1 MKNKFYLGLATLS
14 LVVFFTACSKLPQTE
29 IDRANQAIDSA
40 KAAGAELYLPAEFAN
55 LQDTMKAAMEEIEVQ
70 KSKFI
75 KNFGTSKEL
84 LAEVT
89 LYASE
94 VTMQTEEK
102 KVALKTEIQT
112 TLNEVKILL
121 EENKKL
127 ITEAPKGKEGTSALV
142 AMKNE
147 INALES
153 NVNEINASPDQ
164 DNYLTILNKVKM
176 IKEQAAAI
184 NTELKDIIA
193 KYQSNV
199 RGRKS

>member
-40 KAAGAELYLPAEFAN
+40 KAAGAELYLPAEFTN
-55 LQDTMKAAMEEIEVQ
+55 LRDTMKAAMEEIEVQ

-153 NVNEINASPDQ
+153 NVNEINASSDQ
-164 DNYLTILNKVKM
+164 DNYLTTLNKVKVT
-176 IKEQAAAI
+176 KEHAVAI

>member
-14 LVVFFTACSKLPQTE
+14 LVVFLTACSKLPQAE

-40 KAAGAELYLPAEFAN
+40 KAARAELYLPAQFTN
-55 LQDTMKAAMEEIEVQ
+55 LQDTMKVAMEEVEAQ

-75 KNFGTSKEL
+75 KNFGTSKEM

-127 ITEAPKGKEGTSALV
+127 IAEAPKGKEGTSALV
-142 AMKNE
+142 TMKNE

-153 NVNEINASPDQ
+153 NVNEINALLDQ
-164 DNYLTILNKVKM
+164 DNYLTTLNKAK
-176 IKEQAAAI
+176 ITKEQALAM